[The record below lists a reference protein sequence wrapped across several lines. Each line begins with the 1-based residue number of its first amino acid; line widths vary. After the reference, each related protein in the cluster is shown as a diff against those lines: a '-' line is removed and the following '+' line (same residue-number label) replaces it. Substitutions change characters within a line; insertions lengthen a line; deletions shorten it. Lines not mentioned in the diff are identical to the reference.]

1 MQDSR
6 RKRPGAYASASLVVL
21 VLVLACVQ
29 GAQAPNVA
37 PRGTLALRE
46 VGGAEEETGPLAV
59 VFASPKGKL
68 DGPAEIT
75 VLFNKPLRELDTAG
89 KEDPFPGKVEPT
101 IPGTWQWTGTRAA
114 SFIPE
119 RAGGGGAARLPAA
132 TKFTVTIP
140 KGTKALD
147 GDVLA
152 EDFRFDF
159 ETERPAVMSSA
170 PYRGSDRLDPS
181 STFTITFNQPVD
193 LAEVQKNVRLEIG
206 EKGAAADIVAV
217 AEGPTDTA
225 KDRTFQ
231 IKPKNKLPL
240 DSAVRVRVAAALRG
254 KEGPL
259 TAEREDVIDYRT
271 VGPLVVSEI
280 GCNRDAP
287 GKKCSA
293 SSGISVSLSNEVRV
307 KDLKKALTIEP
318 AVKVSW
324 PGWLDDDSFTS
335 DLWLSGNFQPGRSYT
350 VRVATG
356 FADRFGQLLKAP
368 SSQRLDFGDLW
379 PVARIGLTNGVL
391 ESRTKKDISVAHIN
405 ASDLE
410 LGTIALSED
419 DVLAIENDEVKFAA
433 LEKRAGFTKRKVPA
447 GQKNVRQVAKV
458 GLASILGS
466 AKGRGPFA
474 VAIRYTSDGDEREER
489 SVGQVTDL
497 AITAKVSKTGSLVW
511 VSRLSDASPVSGAE
525 VKIRRPSGAP
535 ARATTDAQGFATFSA
550 TDFAPS
556 FQDEKAV
563 IFVKAGD
570 DLAYK
575 PVRDNLYTWDF
586 SPEDD
591 PMLGMLFSDRKI
603 YRPGDSANMKGIL
616 RQPVESG
623 SRSVGAGKAITI
635 EVQGPDG
642 EKVSTQTVSTTAFGT
657 FSAEV
662 KVPKTARLGTHWIT
676 ARIGEDPVAND
687 QLEVAEYRP
696 VEFKA
701 STESDKPAYVRGDT
715 AKWTAR
721 GDYLF
726 GAPMVGSEAELAV
739 YRSDTYFTPPGLEEF
754 ETNDRAYWDDLPER
768 TAREA
773 ELVSSRA
780 KLDAK
785 GQVTATAS
793 VALPGQ
799 RGPESLACHVD
810 IHDVSR
816 QVVSASTTAIV
827 HPGEH
832 YVGISLDGWFVPA
845 KSKLSPKVVSAT
857 PKGQRTSGVAVQLQL
872 IKRVWATAKESSG
885 EGTAT
890 TVSTPVDSVI
900 ATCAL
905 TTGPRPVGCDMTPP
919 DAGYYLVRA
928 LSTDSRKNPVSAS
941 TAVYVT
947 GEGGSAFSSFEE
959 SDRTEVELVRDKDE
973 YKVGDTAQ
981 ILVKSPWK
989 NADALVTI
997 EKSGVIEKRRV
1008 KITGAAPTIS
1018 VPITD
1023 KLRPNAFVS
1032 VLLVRG
1038 RTKEAPASSDKPD
1051 LGAPAYKLGFANLVV
1066 DPESR
1071 RLAVTVKPLK
1081 TELRP
1086 GEELAVDLSVKD
1098 KAGKPAKTE
1107 LTVFAVDE
1115 GVLSLVDYKTP
1126 DPIPVF
1132 GATRSNHVATLEGR
1146 ASLATLFDPLSG
1158 LGLDKGLA
1166 GGGGG
1171 AEGAGGARKDFRAA
1185 AYFNPSVVTDEKGNA
1200 SVRFKL
1206 PDSLTTYRV
1215 MAVAVAEDDRFGS
1228 ADARVVTS
1236 KPLMARPALPRFL
1249 RAGDTFD
1256 ASVIVSSKGTDTAEI
1271 EVTAKLSGVSLTGQA
1286 SQRVR
1291 VGPGESVEVRFPA
1304 EAKSVGP
1311 ASFAFTV
1318 KSPSASDA
1326 VVVERAVALPMAPE
1340 AVALYGSTDSAAA
1353 EKLGDLSGIRDDAG
1367 ELTLTTASTALVGLD
1382 AGATQLLDYPYGCTE
1397 QLTSRLVPLVAMRD
1411 LAKDFH
1417 FPLPS
1422 NLDDVV
1428 EKTVAKLITH
1438 QRYDGGFGFWP
1449 ESTRAHPFATAYAL
1463 WGLGEAKK
1471 KGYRVPEGVIESATR
1486 HLLGLVQ
1493 KGDAE
1498 TMYFL
1503 GPFAMYVLAEQGKGD
1518 PGRTSTL
1525 FESRKEMPAYSKA
1538 FLLSAM
1544 VLQKSD
1550 PSSIAILRE
1559 ELESLVR
1566 LDGPVV
1572 RIVENRGDAYLG
1584 YLDSETRTTAIVLR
1598 ALLHA
1603 KPDHPLAKQI
1613 VGGLLGK
1620 RDGAAWRSTQ
1630 ETAWALLALG
1640 DYRRAQEKVVPNMTA
1655 RVFLG
1660 DDVVAEHPFEGRS
1673 LTANLDKVPTKQL
1686 VAAGNTPLAFSVEG
1700 QGTLFY
1706 EARLKYVRKKLPSDV
1721 LDRGFFVE
1729 KRLRKVTP
1737 ETLEEAL
1744 AVVPKSSLADFAGGD
1759 LVLADIVVVTP
1770 KPRRFVAIDDPLP
1783 AGFEAIDMRLAT
1795 SSRRPGFSMRG
1806 GGSNEDDEDGGG
1818 WASYTKEIRDDRVLF
1833 FVDDLPAGV
1842 YRYRYL
1848 ARATSLGSFV
1858 VPPTKAEEM
1867 YAPEVFGR
1875 TPAGK
1880 ITVKGK

>member
-6 RKRPGAYASASLVVL
+6 KKRPAAYLSATLVVI
-21 VLVLACVQ
+21 VVVLACVP

-46 VGGAEEETGPLAV
+46 IGGAEEDAGPLAV

-75 VLFNKPLRELDTAG
+75 VLFNKPLRELDVAG
-89 KEDPFPGKVEPT
+89 KEAPFPGKVEPP
-101 IPGTWQWTGTRAA
+101 IAGAWQWTGTRAA

-119 RAGGGGAARLPAA
+119 RTGGGGAARLPAA

-147 GDVLA
+147 GDLLA
-152 EDFRFDF
+152 EDFRFEF
-159 ETERPAVMSSA
+159 ETERPEVTSTS
-170 PYRGSDRLDPS
+170 PYRGSDHLEPA
-181 STFTITFNQPVD
+181 STFTISFNQPVD
-193 LAEVQKNVRLEIG
+193 LAEVQKHVTLEV
-206 EKGAAADIVAV
+206 EDKRAAADVVAV
-217 AEGPTDTA
+217 PEASE
-225 KDRTFQ
+225 KDRTFA
-231 IKPKNKLPL
+231 IKPKAKLPL
-240 DSAVRVRVAAALRG
+240 DSAIRIRVAAALRG
-254 KEGPL
+254 KDGPL
-259 TAEREDVIDYRT
+259 PASREEVIDYRT

-280 GCNRDAP
+280 GCSRDAP

-293 SSGISVSLSNEVRV
+293 ASGISVSLSNPVRV
-307 KDLKKALTIEP
+307 KDLKKALSIEP

-324 PGWLDDDSFTS
+324 PGWMEDESFTS
-335 DLWLSGNFQPGRSYT
+335 DVWLYGSFQPGRSYT
-350 VRVATG
+350 VRVAGG
-356 FADRFGQLLKAP
+356 FADRFGQSLKAP
-368 SSQRLDFGDLW
+368 SSQRLEFGDLW
-379 PVARIGLTNGVL
+379 PVARIGLTNGLL
-391 ESRTKKDISVAHIN
+391 EARTKKDIPIAHIN

-410 LGTIALSED
+410 VGTMALAED
-419 DVLAIENDEVKFAA
+419 DVLAIESQAMDFGD
-433 LEKRAGFTKRKVPA
+433 LEKRAGFTKRTVAA
-447 GQKNVRQVAKV
+447 GPKNVRQVTKV

-466 AKGRGPFA
+466 PKARGPFA
-474 VAIRYTSDGDEREER
+474 VAVRYTSDRREREDR
-489 SVGQVTDL
+489 TVGQLTDL

-511 VSRLSDASPVSGAE
+511 VTRLSDGSPVSGAE
-525 VKIRRPSGAP
+525 VKIRRPTGSP
-535 ARATTDAQGFATFSA
+535 VRATTDAQGFATFAAS
-550 TDFAPS
+550 DFTPD
-556 FQDEKAV
+556 FNNEKAI
-563 IFVKAGD
+563 IFVKAGE

-586 SPEDD
+586 SPDDD
-591 PMLGMLFSDRKI
+591 PLLGMLFSDRKI
-603 YRPGDSANMKGIL
+603 YRPGDTANMKGIL
-616 RQPVESG
+616 RQPVETG
-623 SRSVGAGKAITI
+623 SRSVGAGKAITL

-642 EKVSTQTVSTTAFGT
+642 EKVSSQTVSTTPFGT

-662 KVPKTARLGTHWIT
+662 KVPKTARLGSHWIT
-676 ARIGEDPVAND
+676 ARLGNEPVAND

-701 STESDKPAYVRGDT
+701 STESDKPTYVRGDT

-721 GDYLF
+721 GDYLY
-726 GAPMVGSEAELAV
+726 GAPMAGAEAELSV
-739 YRSDTYFTPPGLEEF
+739 YRQSTYFTPPGLDGF
-754 ETNDRAYWDDLPER
+754 ETDDSTYWSDLPDR
-768 TAREA
+768 TARQA
-773 ELVSSRA
+773 ELVSTRA

-799 RGPESLACHVD
+799 RGPEALACHVD

-832 YVGISLDGWFVPA
+832 YVGIALDGWFVPA
-845 KSKLSPKVVSAT
+845 KTKLSPKVVSAT
-857 PKGQRTSGVAVQLQL
+857 PKGQRTSGVTVQLQL
-872 IKRVWATAKESSG
+872 IKRVWATAKEASG

-890 TVSTPVDSVI
+890 TISTPIDSVI

-905 TTGPRPVGCDMTPP
+905 TTGAKPVGCDMTPP
-919 DAGYYLVRA
+919 DAGFYIVRA
-928 LSTDSRKNPVSAS
+928 LSTDARKNPVSAS
-941 TAVYVT
+941 TPVYVT
-947 GEGGSAFSSFEE
+947 GEGGSAFSSFSE
-959 SDRTEVELVRDKDE
+959 SDRTEIELVRDKDE

-997 EKSGVIEKRRV
+997 EKSGVVEKRRV

-1032 VLLVRG
+1032 VLLIRG
-1038 RTKEAPASSDKPD
+1038 RTKEAPASLDKPD
-1051 LGAPAYKLGFANLVV
+1051 LGAPAYKIGFANLVV

-1071 RLAVTVKPLK
+1071 RLAVTVKPQK

-1086 GEELAVDLSVKD
+1086 GEELAVDFSVKD

-1132 GATRSNHVATLEGR
+1132 GAVRSNHVATLEGR
-1146 ASLATLFDPLSG
+1146 AELASLFDPLSG

-1171 AEGAGGARKDFRAA
+1171 AESAGGARKDFRAA
-1185 AYFNPSVVTDEKGNA
+1185 AFFNPSVITDEKGNA

-1256 ASVIVSSKGTDTAEI
+1256 ASVIVSSKSAEAA
-1271 EVTAKLSGVSLTGQA
+1271 EVEVSARLTGVTLTGPA

-1304 EAKSVGP
+1304 QAMTVGP
-1311 ASFAFTV
+1311 ASVAFAV
-1318 KSPSASDA
+1318 KSPTASDS

-1340 AVALYGSTDSAAA
+1340 AVALYGSTASAAA
-1353 EKLGDLSGIRDDAG
+1353 EKLGDLSAIRDDAG
-1367 ELTLTTASTALVGLD
+1367 GLTVTTASTALVGLD

-1411 LAKDFH
+1411 LAKDFN

-1428 EKTVAKLITH
+1428 DKTIAKLITH
-1438 QRYDGGFGFWP
+1438 QRYDGGFGFWS

-1493 KGDAE
+1493 RGDAE

-1525 FESRKEMPAYSKA
+1525 FESRKEMPAFSKA

-1550 PSSIAILRE
+1550 PSSISILRE

-1572 RIVENRGDAYLG
+1572 RIVENRGDTYLG

-1640 DYRRAQEKVVPNMTA
+1640 DYRRAQEKVVPAMTA

-1660 DDVVAEHPFEGRS
+1660 DDVVAEHAFEGRS
-1673 LTANLDKVPTKQL
+1673 LTSNLDKIPAKQL
-1686 VAAGNTPLAFSVEG
+1686 VAAGSTPLSFSVEG

-1706 EARLKYVRKKLPSDV
+1706 EARLGYVRKKLPTDT

-1737 ETLEEAL
+1737 DTLAEAL
-1744 AVVPKSSLADFAGGD
+1744 AVVPKLGLTDFTGGD
-1759 LVLADIVVVTP
+1759 LILADIVVVTP

-1783 AGFEAIDMRLAT
+1783 AGFEAIDMRLST
-1795 SSRRPGFSMRG
+1795 SSRRPGFDMPEY
-1806 GGSNEDDEDGGG
+1806 GSNEDDEDGGG
-1818 WASYTKEIRDDRVLF
+1818 WSSFTKEIRDDRVLF

-1875 TPAGK
+1875 TAAGK